1 MPDAHRWFL
10 HSARLDQHP
19 TSTCNFFFL
28 ALPLTSFLHAFNHLP
43 MPCIPPTLHDR
54 INILHVSRRVPFVS
68 AFTLGTYS

>member
-1 MPDAHRWFL
+1 MSDIPRWFL
-10 HSARLDQHP
+10 HSARVDHHP

-28 ALPLTSFLHAFNHLP
+28 ALPLTSVLHAFNHLL
-43 MPCIPPTLHDR
+43 MLRIHPTLHDR